1 MSVSPDYR
9 LCSLQII
16 NYFSMP
22 AAHITVI
29 INLKIYSLHC
39 KWIYN
44 NFSNCTLFMNI
55 KIFCY
60 TNPLLLMHVLLN
72 IKIYKNI
79 EVMNKKQWNIF
90 QLVKENKAGRNL
102 KKVFSSYFLWNY
114 IQLVNVC
121 HGQTQWSLW
130 VFLFVFYL

>member
-1 MSVSPDYR
+1 
-9 LCSLQII
+9 
-16 NYFSMP
+16 
-22 AAHITVI
+22 
-29 INLKIYSLHC
+29 
-39 KWIYN
+39 
-44 NFSNCTLFMNI
+44 
-55 KIFCY
+55 
-60 TNPLLLMHVLLN
+60 MHVLLN